1 MLICSTYSIFTFYI
15 GVVDLLKTSNWSL
28 KWWLRRLVAESRY
41 SYFIGNGQPLEEI
54 STFSFTFS
62 DTLLA
67 ILEIFTSLFRTLA
80 GYYGDLCILINVLT
94 LYIPVLSFTNVIYSQ
109 VGEAS
114 TIVNK
119 IGKKH
124 KKSVLLRRDLQHY
137 IRQDVN
143 EKIKLFKEVATLSE
157 LIGNSVGGLI
167 LPFLIEAVSF
177 YSNSFHETLVAE
189 TFGLKLR
196 RTFYFTE
203 ASIIIW
209 LSADVIRKV

>member
-1 MLICSTYSIFTFYI
+1 MICSTYSILTFYI
-15 GVVDLLKTSNWSL
+15 GVVDLFKTSNWSL
-28 KWWLRRLVAESRY
+28 EWWLRRLVAESRY
-41 SYFIGNGQPLEEI
+41 SYFIGNGTQPLEEI
-54 STFSFTFS
+54 STFSLTFS
-62 DTLLA
+62 DTLFA
-67 ILEIFTSLFRTLA
+67 ILEIFTSFFRTFA
-80 GYYGDLCILINVLT
+80 GYYGDLCILMNLLT

-109 VGEAS
+109 VMEAS

-157 LIGNSVGGLI
+157 LIGNSMGGLV
-167 LPFLIEAVSF
+167 LPFLVEAVSF